1 MVGMPASEAR
11 ISYARMPGWVQRACL
26 VVSRSW
32 RPSPVG
38 SGASS
43 RRLRAASS
51 MGEAGPD
58 ECKGSAG
65 DWRKERVSRM
75 AQLVWR
81 ASATRAGRQRER
93 PGMALAGSRITKR
106 TGRAAGDAG
115 GQSEG
120 NEGEARAGGAIEQG
134 EVTLGDATG
143 PEPGEGFVRH
153 LIEEVDGG
161 LGSRWFLRLLFGM

>member
-1 MVGMPASEAR
+1 
-11 ISYARMPGWVQRACL
+11 
-26 VVSRSW
+26 
-32 RPSPVG
+32 
-38 SGASS
+38 
-43 RRLRAASS
+43 
-51 MGEAGPD
+51 
-58 ECKGSAG
+58 
-65 DWRKERVSRM
+65 M

-153 LIEEVDGG
+153 LREEVGG
-161 LGSRWFLRLLFGM
+161 RPGSRRFVRLLLLFGKGAFVVGNFALEVVPDEVVVVGGFHT

>member
-1 MVGMPASEAR
+1 
-11 ISYARMPGWVQRACL
+11 
-26 VVSRSW
+26 
-32 RPSPVG
+32 
-38 SGASS
+38 
-43 RRLRAASS
+43 
-51 MGEAGPD
+51 
-58 ECKGSAG
+58 
-65 DWRKERVSRM
+65 M

-81 ASATRAGRQRER
+81 ASSTRAGRQRER

-120 NEGEARAGGAIEQG
+120 DEGEARAGGAIEQG

-153 LIEEVDGG
+153 LREEVGG
-161 LGSRWFLRLLFGM
+161 RPGSRRFVRLLLLFGKGAFVVGNFALEVVPDEVVVVGGFHT